1 MPLWSLTQE
10 RVDKLL
16 RQISDKEIQMDALI
30 KLSKEDLWRRDL
42 DDFIAEWRFQL
53 EDEQK
58 RQRNIAKTAKN
69 RRTSKKFKLGPVA
82 KKRKGQADDSGDDDF
97 EIAKPSKKQ
106 TKITA
111 FKAPRATVIEDL
123 PKTNASVEVSKTVQ
137 KGSTGGA
144 SNDPHV
150 VDDGND
156 DDEDDD
162 GDLVLLSKKP
172 KAEAKQKATKPD
184 ISGHV
189 HSKSKSKTTALTK
202 DSDTMARPRQEAT
215 IADSDVEEVASKPPA
230 RQARAVTKKP
240 ISYSADTDS
249 DNGDDLL
256 GDVSNMVK
264 GLPTA
269 NSESRP
275 IFSNSASRPISSAG
289 YKPASRAP
297 LKVVDD
303 LSDDETDYTKL
314 VPQQSPRR
322 SILVT
327 AKENNI
333 TDDEEDDED
342 MDIRPVPSRRP
353 PKAAPPPQKPIKATA
368 STTKAKPQ
376 TKATKKAAATAPT
389 KKNAQSPVAKAYAKR
404 LAKKKVVDSD
414 DDIDA
419 MADDIL
425 DSAGSGEDFRKPSP
439 PAQKASGRPAR
450 RAATVTK
457 KATYTFDDDDDDDSD
472 EVQSDEGAS
481 ATYSDSE

>member
-53 EDEQK
+53 EEEQQ

-69 RRTSKKFKLGPVA
+69 RRTSKKFKIGPAV
-82 KKRKGQADDSGDDDF
+82 KKRKGLGDDSGDDDF
-97 EIAKPSKKQ
+97 EVAKPSKKQ

-111 FKAPRATVIEDL
+111 FKAPRATMVEDP
-123 PKTNASVEVSKTVQ
+123 PKTNAFVGLSKMVR
-137 KGSTGGA
+137 KSSTDSA
-144 SNDPHV
+144 SDDPDV
-150 VDDGND
+150 V
-156 DDEDDD
+156 DDD
-162 GDLVLLSKKP
+162 GDLDLVSKKP
-172 KAEAKQKATKPD
+172 KAEAKQKAAKLGV
-184 ISGHV
+184 SGHV
-189 HSKSKSKTTALTK
+189 QSKSKSKTTALTK
-202 DSDTMARPRQEAT
+202 DSDTTARPRQEAT
-215 IADSDVEEVASKPPA
+215 KADSDVEEVVSKPVA
-230 RQARAVTKKP
+230 RQARAATKKQ
-240 ISYSADTDS
+240 INYGADTDS

-269 NSESRP
+269 TGESRSF
-275 IFSNSASRPISSAG
+275 FSTSVSRPVSSAG

-342 MDIRPVPSRRP
+342 MDIRPVSSRQL
-353 PKAAPPPQKPIKATA
+353 PKAAPPAQKPIKATA
-368 STTKAKPQ
+368 LTAKAKPQ
-376 TKATKKAAATAPT
+376 PKVTKKAAATAPV
-389 KKNAQSPVAKAYAKR
+389 KKNPQSPVAKAYAKR
-404 LAKKKVVDSD
+404 LAKKRVVDSD

-425 DSAGSGEDFRKPSP
+425 DSAGSEKDFKEPSP
-439 PAQKASGRPAR
+439 PARKASARPAR
-450 RAATVTK
+450 RAATTK
-457 KATYTFDDDDDDDSD
+457 KATYAFDDDDDDDGD
-472 EVQSDEGAS
+472 EVQSDEEPS
-481 ATYSDSE
+481 AMFSDSE

>member
-16 RQISDKEIQMDALI
+16 RQISDKEIQMDTLI

-53 EDEQK
+53 EEEQQ
-58 RQRNIAKTAKN
+58 RQHNIAKTAKN
-69 RRTSKKFKLGPVA
+69 RRTSKKFKIGPAV
-82 KKRKGQADDSGDDDF
+82 KKRKGLGDDSGDDDF
-97 EIAKPSKKQ
+97 EVAKPSKKQ

-111 FKAPRATVIEDL
+111 FKAPRATMVEDL
-123 PKTNASVEVSKTVQ
+123 PKTNAFVGLSKMMQ
-137 KGSTGGA
+137 KSSTDGT
-144 SNDPHV
+144 SDDPDV
-150 VDDGND
+150 I
-156 DDEDDD
+156 DDD
-162 GDLVLLSKKP
+162 GDLDLVSKKP
-172 KAEAKQKATKPD
+172 KAEAKQKAAKPEV
-184 ISGHV
+184 SGHV

-202 DSDTMARPRQEAT
+202 DSDTAARSRQEAT
-215 IADSDVEEVASKPPA
+215 KADSDVEEIASKPVA
-230 RQARAVTKKP
+230 RQARAVTKKQ
-240 ISYSADTDS
+240 INYGADTDS

-264 GLPTA
+264 GLPSATG
-269 NSESRP
+269 ESRSF
-275 IFSNSASRPISSAG
+275 FSTSVSRPISSAG

-327 AKENNI
+327 AKESNI

-342 MDIRPVPSRRP
+342 MDIRPAPSRQP
-353 PKAAPPPQKPIKATA
+353 PKAALPAQKPTKATA
-368 STTKAKPQ
+368 LTAKTKPQ
-376 TKATKKAAATAPT
+376 TKVMKKAAATAPV
-389 KKNAQSPVAKAYAKR
+389 KKNPQSPVAKAYAKR
-404 LAKKKVVDSD
+404 LAKKRVIDSD

-425 DSAGSGEDFRKPSP
+425 DSAGSEKDFKEPSP
-439 PAQKASGRPAR
+439 PARKASARPAR
-450 RAATVTK
+450 RAATTTK
-457 KATYTFDDDDDDDSD
+457 KATYAFDDDDDDDSD
-472 EVQSDEGAS
+472 EVQSDEEPS
-481 ATYSDSE
+481 AMFSDSE

>member
-16 RQISDKEIQMDALI
+16 RQISDKEIQMDTLI
-30 KLSKEDLWRRDL
+30 KLSKEDLWRKDL

-53 EDEQK
+53 EDEQQ
-58 RQRNIAKTAKN
+58 RQRTIAKTAKN
-69 RRTSKKFKLGPVA
+69 RRTSKKFKIGPAV
-82 KKRKGQADDSGDDDF
+82 KKRKGLGDDSGDDDF
-97 EIAKPSKKQ
+97 EVAKPSKKQ

-111 FKAPRATVIEDL
+111 FKAPRATVVEDL
-123 PKTNASVEVSKTVQ
+123 PKTNAFAGLSEMMAKR
-137 KGSTGGA
+137 STDGA
-144 SNDPHV
+144 SEDPDV
-150 VDDGND
+150 IG
-156 DDEDDD
+156 DD
-162 GDLVLLSKKP
+162 GDLDLSKKS
-172 KAEAKQKATKPD
+172 KAEAKQKAAKPKG
-184 ISGHV
+184 SGLV
-189 HSKSKSKTTALTK
+189 HSKSKSKTAALTK
-202 DSDTMARPRQEAT
+202 NSDTTARPRQEAT
-215 IADSDVEEVASKPPA
+215 TADSDVEEVASKPVA
-230 RQARAVTKKP
+230 RQARAVAKKQ
-240 ISYSADTDS
+240 INYGIDTDS

-269 NSESRP
+269 NGESRP
-275 IFSNSASRPISSAG
+275 FFSNSASRPISSAG
-289 YKPASRAP
+289 YKPASKAP

-342 MDIRPVPSRRP
+342 MDIRPAPSRQP
-353 PKAAPPPQKPIKATA
+353 PKAALPAQKPIKATA
-368 STTKAKPQ
+368 LTAKAKPQ
-376 TKATKKAAATAPT
+376 TKATKKATATAPA
-389 KKNAQSPVAKAYAKR
+389 KKNPQSPVAKAYAKR
-404 LAKKKVVDSD
+404 LAKKRVVDDSD

-425 DSAGSGEDFRKPSP
+425 NSAESEEDFKKPSP
-439 PAQKASGRPAR
+439 PPQKASARPAR

-457 KATYTFDDDDDDDSD
+457 KATYAFDDDDDDDSD
-472 EVQSDEGAS
+472 EVQGNEEPS
-481 ATYSDSE
+481 AIFSDSE

>member
-16 RQISDKEIQMDALI
+16 RQISDKEIQMDTLI
-30 KLSKEDLWRRDL
+30 KLSKEDLWRKDL

-53 EDEQK
+53 EDEQQ

-69 RRTSKKFKLGPVA
+69 RRTSKKFKIGPVV
-82 KKRKGQADDSGDDDF
+82 KKRKGLGDDSGDDDF
-97 EIAKPSKKQ
+97 EVAKPSKKQ

-111 FKAPRATVIEDL
+111 FKAPRATMVEDL
-123 PKTNASVEVSKTVQ
+123 PKTNAFVGLSKMMQ
-137 KGSTGGA
+137 KSSTDGTSDGP
-144 SNDPHV
+144 DV
-150 VDDGND
+150 VDD
-156 DDEDDD
+156 D
-162 GDLVLLSKKP
+162 GHPDLSKKP
-172 KAEAKQKATKPD
+172 KAEAKQKAAKPEG
-184 ISGHV
+184 SGLV
-189 HSKSKSKTTALTK
+189 PSKSKSKTTALTK
-202 DSDTMARPRQEAT
+202 DSDTAARPRQEAT
-215 IADSDVEEVASKPPA
+215 KADSDVEEVASKPIA
-230 RQARAVTKKP
+230 RQARAVTKKQ
-240 ISYSADTDS
+240 ISYGIDTDS

-269 NSESRP
+269 NGESRSF
-275 IFSNSASRPISSAG
+275 FSNSASRPISSAG
-289 YKPASRAP
+289 YKAASKAP

-333 TDDEEDDED
+333 TDDEEDDDD
-342 MDIRPVPSRRP
+342 MDIRPVPSRQP
-353 PKAAPPPQKPIKATA
+353 PKAAPPAQKPIKATA
-368 STTKAKPQ
+368 LTAKAKPQ
-376 TKATKKAAATAPT
+376 TKVTKKAAATAPV
-389 KKNAQSPVAKAYAKR
+389 KKNPQSPVAKAYAKR
-404 LAKKKVVDSD
+404 LAKKRVVDSD

-425 DSAGSGEDFRKPSP
+425 DSAGSEEDFKKPSP
-439 PAQKASGRPAR
+439 PARKASARPAR

-457 KATYTFDDDDDDDSD
+457 KATYAFDDDDDDDSD
-472 EVQSDEGAS
+472 EVQSDEEPS
-481 ATYSDSE
+481 AMFSGSE

>member
-16 RQISDKEIQMDALI
+16 RQIGDKEIQMDTLI
-30 KLSKEDLWRRDL
+30 KLSKEDLWRTDL

-53 EDEQK
+53 EDEQQ

-69 RRTSKKFKLGPVA
+69 RRTSKKFKIGPAV
-82 KKRKGQADDSGDDDF
+82 KKRKGLGDDSGDDDF
-97 EIAKPSKKQ
+97 EVVKPNKKQ

-111 FKAPRATVIEDL
+111 FKAPRATVVEDV
-123 PKTNASVEVSKTVQ
+123 PKTNAFADLSKMMA
-137 KGSTGGA
+137 KSSTDGT
-144 SNDPHV
+144 SEDPDV
-150 VDDGND
+150 VDDD
-156 DDEDDD
+156 DDFD
-162 GDLVLLSKKP
+162 LSKKS
-172 KAEAKQKATKPD
+172 KAEAKQKAAKPRG
-184 ISGHV
+184 SGLV

-202 DSDTMARPRQEAT
+202 DSDTTTRPRQEAT
-215 IADSDVEEVASKPPA
+215 KADSDVEEVASKPVA
-230 RQARAVTKKP
+230 RQARTVTKKQ
-240 ISYSADTDS
+240 INYGIDTDS

-269 NSESRP
+269 NGESRP
-275 IFSNSASRPISSAG
+275 FFSNSASRPISSAG

-297 LKVVDD
+297 LRVVED

-342 MDIRPVPSRRP
+342 MDIRPVPSRQP
-353 PKAAPPPQKPIKATA
+353 PKAALPAQKPIKATA
-368 STTKAKPQ
+368 STAKAKPQ
-376 TKATKKAAATAPT
+376 TKVTKKAAATAPA
-389 KKNAQSPVAKAYAKR
+389 KKNPQSPVAKAYAKR
-404 LAKKKVVDSD
+404 LAKKRVVDSD

-425 DSAGSGEDFRKPSP
+425 NSAESEEDFKEPSP
-439 PAQKASGRPAR
+439 PPRKASARPAR

-457 KATYTFDDDDDDDSD
+457 KATYAFDDDDDDDSD
-472 EVQSDEGAS
+472 EVQRYEEPS
-481 ATYSDSE
+481 AMFSDSE